1 MASSFFASLRS
12 RTRSIVPLVVL
23 LLCMK
28 IALDY
33 YTKRSKPVKHVSKHP
48 ARNSPHSVISANSAS
63 AAAAISIP
71 LSPAYIKPVSWRGRD
86 HFRGYATWLF
96 TDLFLKGDTIF
107 MIGSQ
112 YYRFPNIP
120 HDNFRLSAPALG
132 LPAKPFTKW
141 KVRDDYESVV
151 VGEFVDTSFTEVG
164 REGLDIVL
172 TWEDREGMIQRDF
185 HLEQLEPARRQKNKL
200 ADSTE
205 QLRSKSKNSNTLK
218 SLVPFRRE
226 HVSRFGMCALFHTD
240 AHLLEM
246 WVSYWWLLGVDYFYL
261 HYNGI
266 EEDIPGLQKRL
277 EKYKASFS
285 LIHWPFDY
293 WVSDLERPHHGQ
305 PMAINDCYY
314 RNRDRHEI
322 IFMYDLDELLV
333 YPHHTSLDSFFDYLK
348 KNNLS
353 FSNLISQSSWTR
365 VDLQSVGAEFNTL
378 TVDHFA
384 KAPLTRSNIHYERG
398 KYAVNTSRHETGLT
412 ILNVH
417 GVYNIE
423 CAPRPTSPELASVN
437 GFRQFLMNETVAYHF
452 HLTNVGRDRKRDGKV
467 INPQE
472 DSRASVMIREGILR
486 RGRPEREEIALT
498 QSKL

>member
-1 MASSFFASLRS
+1 MSTFLSSLRS
-12 RTRSIVPLVVL
+12 RTRSIVPIVVL

-28 IALDY
+28 LALDY
-33 YTKRSKPVKHVSKHP
+33 YTKRPKTVKHGSKHP
-48 ARNSPHSVISANSAS
+48 ARNSPHSVIATNSAAS
-63 AAAAISIP
+63 AASSISTP
-71 LSPAYIKPVSWRGRD
+71 LTQAYIKPVSWRGRN

-120 HDNFRLSAPALG
+120 HDNFRISVPSLG
-132 LPAKPFTKW
+132 LPSTQFTSW

-151 VGEFVDTSFTEVG
+151 IGELVDPAFLDAG
-164 REGLDIVL
+164 AEGLGIVV
-172 TWEDREGMIQRDF
+172 TWQDREGMIQRDF
-185 HLEQLEPARRQKNKL
+185 HLEQLEPAHRQKSKL
-200 ADSTE
+200 AAPIE
-205 QLRSKSKNSNTLK
+205 QLRSVSKNSHSLK
-218 SLVPFRRE
+218 SRVPFNRQ

-246 WVSYWWLLGVDYFYL
+246 WVSYWWLLGVDHFYL
-261 HYNGI
+261 HYNGV
-266 EEDIPGLQKRL
+266 EQDIPGLQKRL
-277 EKYKASFS
+277 AKLKASFS

-322 IFMYDLDELLV
+322 ILMYDLDELLV
-333 YPHHTSLDSFFDYLK
+333 YPQHASLDSFFDYLS

-365 VDLQSVGAEFNTL
+365 FDLQSLGAEYNTL
-378 TVDHFA
+378 TVDHIA

-398 KYAVNTSRHETGLT
+398 KYAVNTSRQETGLT

-467 INPQE
+467 INPKE
-472 DSRASVMIREGILR
+472 DSRATEIIREGLKR
-486 RGRPEREEIALT
+486 RGRPEREEVVI
-498 QSKL
+498 K

>member
-1 MASSFFASLRS
+1 MAMLYSSLRS
-12 RTRSIVPLVVL
+12 KSRSIVPLVVL

-28 IALDY
+28 LALDY
-33 YTKRSKPVKHVSKHP
+33 YTKRSKPFKQILKHP
-48 ARNSPHSVISANSAS
+48 SRNTVVSATAS
-63 AAAAISIP
+63 AISSTKSLPP
-71 LSPAYIKPVSWRGRD
+71 LYIKPISWRGRD

-96 TDLFLKGDTIF
+96 TDLFLKGDTLF

-120 HDNFRLSAPALG
+120 HANFRISVPSLG
-132 LPAKPFTKW
+132 LPATEFTSW
-141 KVRDDYESVV
+141 KIRDDYESVV
-151 VGEFVDTSFTEVG
+151 VGELVIKSFADVG
-164 REGLDIVL
+164 AEGLSIVV
-172 TWEDREGMIQRDF
+172 TWVDREGMIQRDF
-185 HLEQLEPARRQKNKL
+185 HLEQLEPSRRQKKTPSL
-200 ADSTE
+200 
-205 QLRSKSKNSNTLK
+205 KNSNLRDESSSNILQVMEK
-218 SLVPFRRE
+218 SSRIPFRRE

-246 WVSYWWLLGVDYFYL
+246 WVSYWWLLGVDHFYL

-266 EEDIPGLQKRL
+266 EDDMPGLHQRL
-277 EKYKASFS
+277 LKLKASFT

-322 IFMYDLDELLV
+322 ILMYDLDELLV
-333 YPHHTSLDSFFDYLK
+333 YTHHSSLDSFFDYLAK
-348 KNNLS
+348 ENLS
-353 FSNLISQSSWTR
+353 FSDLISQSSWAR
-365 VDLQSVGAEFNTL
+365 VDLQTVGADFNTL
-378 TVDHFA
+378 TVDHIA

-398 KYAVNTSRHETGLT
+398 KYAVNTSRYETGLT

-423 CAPRPTSPELASVN
+423 CAPRPTSPEIASLT
-437 GFRQFLMNETVAYHF
+437 GYRQFLMNETVAYHF

-467 INPQE
+467 INPKE
-472 DSRASVMIREGILR
+472 DLRAVEMIQDGLKR
-486 RGRPEREEIALT
+486 RGRPERIELEIR
-498 QSKL
+498 K